1 VTQPQQGSS
10 ARFPEGRG
18 SRGRP
23 LPLALKLG
31 YTLFLCILVPVYWRH
46 YGPSNFLW
54 GSDVALF
61 LVLGSLWS
69 GRSLPNSMV
78 AVGILPFDIA
88 WCVDFA
94 TGAALFGA
102 TDYMFEAGRPLFLR
116 ALSLFHVVLPVLVV
130 HLLCRLG
137 YDRRALPAQI
147 ALTWILLP
155 MTYLLTDPAK
165 NINLAF
171 GLGHAPQSSL
181 DSRLYLLLFMLA
193 LPLVV
198 LWPMHALLCRL
209 FPRRRHLTLDSPG
222 HRGRPM

>member
-1 VTQPQQGSS
+1 MTQPQQGSV
-10 ARFPEGRG
+10 ARSPNGRG
-18 SRGRP
+18 STGGP
-23 LPLALKLG
+23 LPLWLRLG

-69 GRSLPNSMV
+69 ERPLPNSMV
-78 AVGILPFDIA
+78 AIGILPFDIA

-94 TGAALFGA
+94 SGAALFGA
-102 TDYMFEAGRPLFLR
+102 TDYMFEADRPLFLR
-116 ALSLFHVVLPVLVV
+116 ALSLFHVLLPLLVV
-130 HLLCRLG
+130 LLLRHLG

-155 MTYLLTDPAK
+155 VTYLFTEPAG
-165 NINLAF
+165 NVNLAF

-181 DSRLYLLLFMLA
+181 DPQLYLLLFMLA
-193 LPLVV
+193 LPLLV
-198 LWPMHALLCRL
+198 LWPMHVLLCRM
-209 FPRRRHLTLDSPG
+209 FPRP
-222 HRGRPM
+222 